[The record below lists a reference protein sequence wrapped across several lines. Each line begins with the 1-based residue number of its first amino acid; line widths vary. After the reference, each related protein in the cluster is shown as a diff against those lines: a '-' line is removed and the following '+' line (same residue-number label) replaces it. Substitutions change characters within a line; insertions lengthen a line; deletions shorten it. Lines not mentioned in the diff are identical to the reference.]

1 MNESSRH
8 KTTRF
13 PLMVEGLENRNL
25 LSASGGIKT
34 NLPPGLDG
42 NTHANIQ
49 GVGSAIR
56 TGNGAEVSVQATVGV
71 VLVPGGPLYS
81 RSELVHMEQAGLLED
96 PQMYY

>member
-1 MNESSRH
+1 MNKSSRH

-56 TGNGAEVSVQATVGV
+56 TGNGAEVSLQAKNGV
-71 VLVPGGPLYS
+71 VIDGVNYS
-81 RSELVHMEQAGLLED
+81 RSELVHMEQAGQLEN